1 MADETRYGAG
11 PADATEVGEVG
22 ELDLDVEGPDL
33 ESAMRDAVAAVEGV
47 EGAAHAEEHLT
58 RVAPAV
64 SESDS
69 ERLRRE
75 ADELRDRLMRTLADF
90 DNLRKRTERERHEI
104 RRFALFDAMREFLAV
119 VDNLER
125 AVAAGGSRD
134 DVRAGVE
141 MILRQMQ
148 ELLTRHGVTA
158 VEALGRPFDPTL
170 HEAVA
175 REEGAAV
182 AEPTVV
188 DELQRGYRMHDRLL
202 RPAMV
207 RVAMPS
213 EGGTGGGG
221 GHAS

>member
-1 MADETRYGAG
+1 MADETRFS
-11 PADATEVGEVG
+11 EVG
-22 ELDLDVEGPDL
+22 ELDLDAEGEDL
-33 ESAMRDAVAAVEGV
+33 ESAMRDAVAAVESIEGV
-47 EGAAHAEEHLT
+47 EGAGHEEHLA

-64 SESDS
+64 AESDS

-75 ADELRDRLMRTLADF
+75 SDELRDRLMRTLADF
-90 DNLRKRTERERHEI
+90 DNLRKRTERERHELK
-104 RRFALFDAMREFLAV
+104 RFALFETMRDFLAV

-148 ELLTRHGVTA
+148 DLLKRHGVSE
-158 VEALGRPFDPTL
+158 VEALGRPFDPSL

-175 REEGAAV
+175 REEDAGVAA
-182 AEPTVV
+182 PTVV
-188 DELQRGYRMHDRLL
+188 GELQRGYRMHDRLL

-207 RVAMPS
+207 KVAMPAD
-213 EGGTGGGG
+213 GGGG
-221 GHAS
+221 SP

>member
-1 MADETRYGAG
+1 MADDTGF
-11 PADATEVGEVG
+11 GEI
-22 ELDLDVEGPDL
+22 DLDVEGADL
-33 ESAMRDAVAAVEGV
+33 ESALREAVAAVESV
-47 EGAAHAEEHLT
+47 EGASGAAHTTAPEEEHLA

-75 ADELRDRLMRTLADF
+75 SDELRDRLMRTLADF

-104 RRFALFDAMREFLAV
+104 KRFALFDTMRDFVAV

-125 AVAAGGSRD
+125 AVGAGGSRD
-134 DVRAGVE
+134 DVVAGVE

-148 ELLTRHGVTA
+148 ELLRRHGVTEL
-158 VEALGRPFDPTL
+158 EALGRPFDPSQ

-175 REEGAAV
+175 REEDAGV

-188 DELQRGYRMHDRLL
+188 GELQRGYRMHDRLL

-207 RVAMPS
+207 KVAMPS
-213 EGGTGGGG
+213 EGGGQ
-221 GHAS
+221 AP